1 MNDCKSIML
10 ILVSHRSKSAIEV
23 QKLLTEWGCSIKTR
37 LGIHDG
43 VGDRCSDSG
52 LIVLE
57 LVGDKIKNEELL
69 KKMKALDGVSAQLVD
84 LCV

>member
-1 MNDCKSIML
+1 MNDCKSIMV

-37 LGIHDG
+37 LGLHDG

-52 LIVLE
+52 LIILE
-57 LVGDKIKNEELL
+57 LVGEKANNDDLQNRL
-69 KKMKALDGVSAQLVD
+69 KKLEGVSAQLVE

>member
-57 LVGDKIKNEELL
+57 LVGDKIKNEDLL

>member
-1 MNDCKSIML
+1 MADCKTVMV

-43 VGDRCSDSG
+43 VGNQCSDSG

-57 LVGDKIKNEELL
+57 LVDERTKNKELAACL
-69 KKMKALDGVSAQLVD
+69 EKLDGVNVQLVE
-84 LCV
+84 LSV

>member
-1 MNDCKSIML
+1 MTECKSIMV
-10 ILVSHRSKSAIEV
+10 ILVSHRSKSAVEV

-43 VGDRCSDSG
+43 VGTQCSDSG

-57 LVGDKIKNEELL
+57 LVGEKDKNEELAARL
-69 KKMKALDGVSAQLVD
+69 KMMDGVSVQLVE

>member
-1 MNDCKSIML
+1 MADCKSIMVV
-10 ILVSHRSKSAIEV
+10 LVSKRSKAAVEV

-43 VGDRCSDSG
+43 VGNQCSDSG
-52 LIVLE
+52 LIILE
-57 LVGDKIKNEELL
+57 MVGEAAKISELKTKL
-69 KKMKALDGVSAQLVD
+69 SALDGVDVKLVE